1 MSLIGLTC
9 RLLFSFFSSGS
20 FVSQK
25 AAGRTSV
32 LRILMIGDIIGQP
45 GRRAVRRLLPDLR
58 QEFGIDMVVANGEN
72 TAGGFG
78 ITLETAEELLDSGV
92 DILTSGNHIWDQK
105 EIVPHMDEGLPL
117 IRPANYP
124 DAPGRGYLVQGG
136 VMVLNLMG
144 RVFMPTLDCPF
155 RTASAV
161 LAEASAEHSPQ
172 VVIVD
177 FHAEATSE
185 KQGMG
190 WYLDGKASAVL
201 GTHTHVGTVDARI
214 LPKGTAYLTD
224 VGMTGPVNSVI
235 GSDTNAVLDRFL
247 TGLPQ
252 RLAVASGP
260 VLLNSVLVE
269 VDTETGKAIS
279 IQRIDRMV
287 D

>member
-1 MSLIGLTC
+1 
-9 RLLFSFFSSGS
+9 
-20 FVSQK
+20 
-25 AAGRTSV
+25 
-32 LRILMIGDIIGQP
+32 MIGDVIGQP
-45 GRRAVRRLLPDLR
+45 GRRAIGRIVPHLR
-58 QEFGIDMVVANGEN
+58 QELGLDVVIANGEN
-72 TAGGFG
+72 AAGGFG
-78 ITLETAEELLDSGV
+78 ITLETAEELLNGGV

-105 EIVPHMDEGLPL
+105 EIIPHLDEGLPL

-124 DAPGRGYLVQGG
+124 DAPGRGYLIQDGL
-136 VMVLNLMG
+136 MVLNLMG

-155 RTASAV
+155 RTATA
-161 LAEASAEHSPQ
+161 LLEEAEAEHAPRA
-172 VVIVD
+172 ILVD

-190 WYLDGKASAVL
+190 WYLDGRVGAVL

-252 RLAVASGP
+252 RLPVARGP
-260 VLLNSVLVE
+260 VILNSALVE
-269 VDTETGKAIS
+269 LDDETGKAVS